1 MGYAAKGEGSPDVAY
16 YLFDKN
22 GKKLEEC
29 WFQAPYVGVMHD
41 IAATDKWVIFTLN
54 PLVNVP
60 EDLLKAGHKVYGW
73 DEAKSLCL
81 GILPRRNPKPEMV
94 KWFEYKNAFLG
105 HTSNAFDGEDGCVY
119 FDAPVTNYNLVRLN
133 CPSVFLLKF
142 RVRRHRWQRLP
153 RLSSWH
159 GIDNIPRQFWFFPPV
174 GQDMASAQSS
184 KPPKDGALSHLMRF
198 KLDPNSTEKTLKPR
212 VLVDVD
218 GELPRID
225 ARYETKP
232 YKYVFIAMHDPETDD
247 APVGGA
253 FNSLAK
259 ANVEDGTYEYWSAG
273 KDVALGEV
281 AFVARSKDGKLTL
294 LEIAFPARSNPFLG
308 FIVKADLRINFSPRG

>member
-1 MGYAAKGEGSPDVAY
+1 
-16 YLFDKN
+16 
-22 GKKLEEC
+22 
-29 WFQAPYVGVMHD
+29 
-41 IAATDKWVIFTLN
+41 
-54 PLVNVP
+54 
-60 EDLLKAGHKVYGW
+60 
-73 DEAKSLCL
+73 
-81 GILPRRNPKPEMV
+81 
-94 KWFEYKNAFLG
+94 
-105 HTSNAFDGEDGCVY
+105 
-119 FDAPVTNYNLVRLN
+119 
-133 CPSVFLLKF
+133 
-142 RVRRHRWQRLP
+142 
-153 RLSSWH
+153 
-159 GIDNIPRQFWFFPPV
+159 
-174 GQDMASAQSS
+174 MASAESS

-198 KLDPNSTEKTLKPR
+198 RLDPNSTEKTLKPR

-281 AFVARSKDGKLTL
+281 AFVARSKDGKPTVLAL
-294 LEIAFPARSNPFLG
+294 IFRRKRPVSW
-308 FIVKADLRINFSPRG
+308 IQYQS

>member
-1 MGYAAKGEGSPDVAY
+1 MLPLLIFKSGTICGNYFLSQAHGAELT
-16 YLFDKN
+16 LF
-22 GKKLEEC
+22 
-29 WFQAPYVGVMHD
+29 
-41 IAATDKWVIFTLN
+41 
-54 PLVNVP
+54 
-60 EDLLKAGHKVYGW
+60 
-73 DEAKSLCL
+73 
-81 GILPRRNPKPEMV
+81 
-94 KWFEYKNAFLG
+94 
-105 HTSNAFDGEDGCVY
+105 
-119 FDAPVTNYNLVRLN
+119 
-133 CPSVFLLKF
+133 
-142 RVRRHRWQRLP
+142 
-153 RLSSWH
+153 
-159 GIDNIPRQFWFFPPV
+159 PRQFWFFPPV
-174 GQDMASAQSS
+174 GQDMASAESS

-198 KLDPNSTEKTLKPR
+198 ELDPNSTEKTLKPR

-281 AFVARSKDGKLTL
+281 AFVARSKDGESISRQCLSG
-294 LEIAFPARSNPFLG
+294 AR
-308 FIVKADLRINFSPRG
+308 